1 MKQEYDKQRL
11 MRYVKLDGHAG
22 VKVSDDYYFYI
33 TRVDGVMQ
41 IFKSAY
47 DKPWPHQL
55 TFFEEGVDG
64 FSLSPDGMMLAVIV
78 NFKGS
83 EHNPIALVDTLT
95 GHSELVFWE
104 KDTQSG
110 TIVWKQDSS
119 AFLFRSNHEN
129 KTDFKIYE
137 FKIFPNSYELLIDTQ
152 GWAAPLGYS
161 PSGEKVLYIIA
172 NSNSDQNLYLYD
184 CEKSESKKL
193 TNHEGSVCYE
203 ARFGSSDDE
212 IFVLTNEGRDFNR
225 LYHWDLSTEE
235 SKHLGPELDWECQ
248 GLQVSRCGRYVMFC
262 ANEEGYSNL
271 YVIDGW
277 MNRQLPS
284 PETKGVIGSY
294 HFRSDMS
301 IVFTYQFP
309 KRASQVYSY
318 DLKEETT
325 RQLTWSSAQGLNPH
339 EFIQPRLIHFESF
352 DGLNVPAFLFL
363 PKGYKRGKKIPMVL
377 HFHGGPEGQFRPMFY
392 KHFQYLLELGI
403 GVCAPNIRG
412 SSGYGSSY
420 MALDDY
426 KLRMDSV
433 KDGAELAHYLVNQGM
448 TDYDKLGVVGGS
460 YGGFMVLALIT
471 NYPEIFSAAVDVVGI
486 SNLVTFLQNTKPY
499 RRALREKE
507 YGPLSDEEFL
517 KSISPINKIDNV
529 KTPLLVVHGETDP
542 RVPLEEAQQVVDRL
556 QELGREVEA
565 LYFPDEGHG
574 VRKLANQIVYY
585 ERMIQFFV
593 KYLK

>member
-1 MKQEYDKQRL
+1 
-11 MRYVKLDGHAG
+11 
-22 VKVSDDYYFYI
+22 
-33 TRVDGVMQ
+33 
-41 IFKSAY
+41 
-47 DKPWPHQL
+47 
-55 TFFEEGVDG
+55 
-64 FSLSPDGMMLAVIV
+64 
-78 NFKGS
+78 
-83 EHNPIALVDTLT
+83 
-95 GHSELVFWE
+95 
-104 KDTQSG
+104 
-110 TIVWKQDSS
+110 
-119 AFLFRSNHEN
+119 
-129 KTDFKIYE
+129 
-137 FKIFPNSYELLIDTQ
+137 
-152 GWAAPLGYS
+152 
-161 PSGEKVLYIIA
+161 
-172 NSNSDQNLYLYD
+172 
-184 CEKSESKKL
+184 
-193 TNHEGSVCYE
+193 
-203 ARFGSSDDE
+203 
-212 IFVLTNEGRDFNR
+212 
-225 LYHWDLSTEE
+225 
-235 SKHLGPELDWECQ
+235 LDWECQ